1 MYTEQILARFCCW
14 SEVEW
19 AYIIRVI
26 FKNTRNRNIH
36 GRFCPDFF
44 LALLFGASKP
54 DRTEKYIIRINLTN
68 QKDKDTMEKKEHLFI
83 VFENL
88 INIKSECSCQIFSE
102 CGLSDITLKQIGYLK
117 AIDEHGEVTF
127 SRLAKI
133 TRNSKPTITE
143 MINKFA
149 KMECVYREKSPED
162 GRIFY
167 IRLTDKGQMI
177 AHAEKNA
184 LLKVIEKMA
193 NSLDEKEMDTLI
205 KILEKIR

>member
-1 MYTEQILARFCCW
+1 
-14 SEVEW
+14 
-19 AYIIRVI
+19 
-26 FKNTRNRNIH
+26 
-36 GRFCPDFF
+36 
-44 LALLFGASKP
+44 
-54 DRTEKYIIRINLTN
+54 
-68 QKDKDTMEKKEHLFI
+68 MEKKEHLFI

-88 INIKSECSCQIFSE
+88 IKIKSECSCQIFSE

-143 MINKFA
+143 MVNKFA

-167 IRLTDKGQMI
+167 IRLTEKGQMI
-177 AHAEKNA
+177 ARAEENA
-184 LLKVIEKMA
+184 LMKVIEKMA
-193 NSLDEKEMDTLI
+193 NSLDEKEIDTLI
-205 KILEKIR
+205 KILGKIR